1 MPSVPGIAVPWP
13 RSSHGADGGRCDL
26 FAKYTLTADEA
37 LLGEEESGALEQRV
51 AFMAAEGGAEAEQEL
66 PFTLLACDAMQARLE
81 AWAEKRA
88 RASNLPPPP
97 KGPSRGD
104 AAAKAAERAAERAA
118 EEAVR
123 ARERA
128 AEEAVHA
135 RARDEVFAAMAEFE
149 KTSTT
154 DLATRL
160 MSLEAAGRTKA
171 VRAFIAA
178 REGRRR

>member
-1 MPSVPGIAVPWP
+1 MTT
-13 RSSHGADGGRCDL
+13 R
-26 FAKYTLTADEA
+26 DEA
-37 LLGEEESGALEQRV
+37 AIAASK
-51 AFMAAEGGAEAEQEL
+51 AFE
-66 PFTLLACDAMQARLE
+66 
-81 AWAEKRA
+81 
-88 RASNLPPPP
+88 
-97 KGPSRGD
+97 
-104 AAAKAAERAAERAA
+104 ERAAERTA

-171 VRAFIAA
+171 VCAFIAA